1 MRARTL
7 HLLAKSVFPLVLS
20 LWISEAIFAYAQ
32 ETSAA
37 PRAVFSEKDVEL
49 PPKLY
54 NKEFTHP
61 FVVKNGGAAP
71 LLLTLGRRSCSC
83 VAALSDERPI
93 APGEERVMNI
103 GYSPKTGK
111 EKHGRTSFS
120 VEVLTNDPAIPRTSL
135 SVSAV
140 MVHSVEI
147 EPDSIDFGVVGPG
160 ESPPRTL
167 EIRRYSTADKFPR
180 ILSVTSDTPA
190 VEILLIGEEKKDGCI
205 VRRYSVSLV
214 ESQMPDVLEAT
225 VSATTD
231 SDQFPVVEARISAKT
246 PSALESQPKAFLMGL
261 VKPGERR
268 SKTVRLVL
276 NDATAPRPAH
286 ARCTDPRVEVSL
298 AEESANGAY
307 ALSATFTA
315 DATEGSASPLVEVF
329 DAQGKRI
336 SSARML
342 VTTVGAD

>member
-1 MRARTL
+1 
-7 HLLAKSVFPLVLS
+7 
-20 LWISEAIFAYAQ
+20 
-32 ETSAA
+32 
-37 PRAVFSEKDVEL
+37 
-49 PPKLY
+49 
-54 NKEFTHP
+54 
-61 FVVKNGGAAP
+61 
-71 LLLTLGRRSCSC
+71 
-83 VAALSDERPI
+83 
-93 APGEERVMNI
+93 MNI